1 MLMKYELKTVQENI
15 DIIKLSEEE
24 YNGLNSTFRDVL
36 KSKGLRSTEMEDMK
50 KLVIIS
56 SFNRVEFMIEKE

>member
-1 MLMKYELKTVQENI
+1 MKYELKNVQENI
-15 DIIKLSEEE
+15 DIIKFSEEE

>member
-36 KSKGLRSTEMEDMK
+36 KTKGLGSAEMEDMK
-50 KLVIIS
+50 KLLIIS

>member
-1 MLMKYELKTVQENI
+1 MKYELKTVQENI

>member
-1 MLMKYELKTVQENI
+1 MKYELKNVQENI
-15 DIIKLSEEE
+15 DIIKFSEEE

-36 KSKGLRSTEMEDMK
+36 KSKGLRSAEMEDMK